1 MKRPT
6 SSPRNARRR
15 RPRAAAPRYRFQ
27 RFLCTPAEWRFY
39 RALDRSVGDRFD
51 IMLQVRVA
59 AVLRPLSR
67 ELWERDGRRV
77 SQKAFDFVLVSKASS
92 RVQCAIELDDR
103 THAKAER
110 RSRDCFLN
118 RACKRAGLPLLR
130 VRAARDYCEARLRAE
145 IQSCIHARKGPRKG
159 ETDDGTRATTG
170 TATGATV
177 RTRASRGRQRKST
190 TTSAEPIRGEARST
204 EGATSRTR

>member
-6 SSPRNARRR
+6 SSPRNTRRR
-15 RPRAAAPRYRFQ
+15 RPRAAVPRYRFQ

-39 RALDRSVGDRFD
+39 RALDRAVGERFD

-59 AVLRPLSR
+59 AVLRPVSP

-110 RSRDCFLN
+110 RRRDRFLN

-145 IQSCIHARKGPRKG
+145 IQSCIQAPKGPTRG
-159 ETDDGTRATTG
+159 ETNDGAR
-170 TATGATV
+170 TATDAAARTAV
-177 RTRASRGRQRKST
+177 RNRASRGRRRKST
-190 TTSAEPIRGEARST
+190 ATSAEPIRGEARST
-204 EGATSRTR
+204 EGAT